1 MKDNKQTIV
10 EMAEYIAY
18 KNFVANMSD
27 SYSVTLSEQT
37 ALKEE
42 VADFLEK
49 NNLDF
54 NHGNIKYKD
63 TGKQVLREG
72 IGIEEIMDNIKKREN
87 KKPRI

>member
-1 MKDNKQTIV
+1 MKDSKQRIV

-27 SYSVTLSEQT
+27 SYSVTLSEQA

-42 VADFLEK
+42 VAEFLER

-54 NHGNIKYKD
+54 NYGNIKYKD
-63 TGKQVLREG
+63 TGDQVLREG
-72 IGIEEIMDNIKKREN
+72 ISINEIMDNIKKREN
-87 KKPRI
+87 KQ